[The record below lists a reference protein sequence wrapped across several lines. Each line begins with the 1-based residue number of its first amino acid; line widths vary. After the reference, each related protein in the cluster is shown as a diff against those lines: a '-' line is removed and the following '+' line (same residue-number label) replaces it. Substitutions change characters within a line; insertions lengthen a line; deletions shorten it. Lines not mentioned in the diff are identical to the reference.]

1 MLRRTLLTILPV
13 LALPLLLPAGAG
25 AQSPRGA
32 TASGLV
38 PPREQGPLL
47 ARAEAYLNGITTL
60 KARFLQ
66 LAQNG
71 GSAEGTAFIARPGRM
86 RFEYDP
92 PEPLLLVASDNQFL
106 YYDRELKQPSVVPVG
121 STPLG
126 LLLRR
131 EIRFGGDVE
140 VMEVTRNGGFLGI
153 TLRRRDNPAE
163 GQLTLVFSE
172 QPMEL
177 RQWLVVDGQGRQT
190 RVTLST
196 IETGMP
202 LERRLFTFNDPRFFE
217 EERNR

>member
-1 MLRRTLLTILPV
+1 MLRRTLLAALPA
-13 LALPLLLPAGAG
+13 LTLPLLLPALAG
-25 AQSPRGA
+25 AQSPRGGA
-32 TASGLV
+32 V
-38 PPREQGPLL
+38 PPRDQPALL
-47 ARAEAYLNGITTL
+47 ARAEAYLNSITTL

-71 GSAEGTAFIARPGRM
+71 GTAEGTAYIARPGRM

-131 EIRFGGDVE
+131 EIRFGGDIE
-140 VMEVTRNGGFLGI
+140 VMEVTRSGGALGI

-163 GQLTLVFSE
+163 GRITLVFSE
-172 QPMEL
+172 APMEL

-190 RVTLST
+190 RVTLSA